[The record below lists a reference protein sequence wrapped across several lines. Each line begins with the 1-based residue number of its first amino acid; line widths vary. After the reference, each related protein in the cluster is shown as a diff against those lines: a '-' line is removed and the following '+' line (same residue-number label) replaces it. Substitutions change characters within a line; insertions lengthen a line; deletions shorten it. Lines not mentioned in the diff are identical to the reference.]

1 MSTQYPPSYPP
12 YPPPSSPWPPPAG
25 AGGGPPRRRGPMIAV
40 AVVAGVA
47 LLAAGGGIGVWGAT
61 HLGEPSASPIQ
72 VAPQSN
78 GSSGSSD
85 LQSAA
90 SKVKPAI
97 VDINTTLASARG
109 SASAAGTGIILTSSG
124 EVLTNNHVVEGAT
137 SLNVAIDGHG
147 THAAKVLGV
156 DPTRDVALIQVQ
168 GVSGLPTAKLADSS
182 SLRAGQSVAVLGNA
196 CGQGDTQVTTG
207 QVTGVNQSV
216 TAQDDTGS
224 PENLTGMVGI
234 DASIV
239 PGDSGGAIVNSSGQ
253 VVAMTT
259 AGNGSDNACGN
270 SGSGLQG
277 SFGPP
282 GSGTLPGGGS
292 RGSSGGGQ
300 VPGQVPG
307 SNDGSGGGGGQ
318 SDPTTGYGVPANTA
332 ASVVNQIRAEKWSSE
347 VLPGQTGFLGVE
359 GQTLTQA
366 AAARLG
372 LSVDAGVL
380 IAGFADSSPAQ
391 DAGIPENAVITAI
404 AGNAVSSTQT
414 LQQQLA
420 QHKPGDKVTVSWTD
434 ASGSH
439 SSTVTLGTGP
449 AA

>member
-1 MSTQYPPSYPP
+1 
-12 YPPPSSPWPPPAG
+12 A
-25 AGGGPPRRRGPMIAV
+25 I

-61 HLGEPSASPIQ
+61 HLGDPSASPIQ
-72 VAPQSN
+72 VSPQGN
-78 GSSGSSD
+78 GSSGSSS

-90 SKVKPAI
+90 SKVEPAI
-97 VDINTTLASARG
+97 VDIDTTLASARG
-109 SASAAGTGIILTSSG
+109 SSSAAGTGIILTSSG

-137 SLNVAIDGHG
+137 SLNVAIEGHG
-147 THAAKVLGV
+147 THPAKVLGV

-182 SLRAGQSVAVLGNA
+182 SLQTGQSVAVLGNA

-207 QVTGVNQSV
+207 QITGVNQSV

-224 PENLTGMVGI
+224 AENLTGMVGI

-259 AGNGSDNACGN
+259 AGNGGDNACGN
-270 SGSGLQG
+270 SGGGLQG

-292 RGSSGGGQ
+292 SGSSGGAQ

-307 SNDGSGGGGGQ
+307 GSDGSGGSGGQ
-318 SDPTTGYGVPANTA
+318 ASSTTGYGVPANTA
-332 ASVVNQIRAEKWSSE
+332 ASVVNQIRTEKWTSE
-347 VLPGQTGFLGVE
+347 VLPGETGFLGVE

-366 AAARLG
+366 AAAQLG
-372 LSVDAGVL
+372 LSVDSGVL
-380 IAGFADSSPAQ
+380 IVGFADSSPAQ
-391 DAGIPENAVITAI
+391 DAGIPQNSVITAV
-404 AGNAVSSTQT
+404 AGDAVSSTQT

-420 QHKPGDKVTVSWTD
+420 QHKPGDRVTVSWTD